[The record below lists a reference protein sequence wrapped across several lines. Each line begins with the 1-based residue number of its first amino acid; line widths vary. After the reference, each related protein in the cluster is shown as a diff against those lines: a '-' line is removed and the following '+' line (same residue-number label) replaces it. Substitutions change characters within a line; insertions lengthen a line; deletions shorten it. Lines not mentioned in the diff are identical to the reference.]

1 MRKLNKICPSVTQ
14 LFFISIL
21 SFFLILNL
29 FSFFMLSIIISCEE
43 TVFWLSL
50 LFVSFLCLEANLIFL
65 IFYIAIQLEHF
76 FIVSIITFK

>member
-1 MRKLNKICPSVTQ
+1 MRKLNKFCPSVTQ

-29 FSFFMLSIIISCEE
+29 FSFFMLSVINSCEE

-50 LFVSFLCLEANLIFL
+50 LFVSFLCLEAYIIFL
-65 IFYIAIQLEHF
+65 FIYITIQLKHF
-76 FIVSIITFK
+76 LYRLNDYV